1 MSSSIFSLQEHTL
14 PCCHIRE
21 YPLATADTQEDIL
34 QLAIKQY
41 TPNDNTNP
49 QPGDV
54 TIIGAHANGFPK
66 VLIQFVHSTRLL
78 LTQTGII

>member
-1 MSSSIFSLQEHTL
+1 MSSTIFSLQEHTL

-41 TPNDNTNP
+41 TPNDNANP

-66 VLIQFVHSTRLL
+66 VLIQSARNIMLL
-78 LTQTGII
+78 LTQIGIV